1 MKVKYEVYSW
11 KEALNSTSY
20 KRKFISGAIIFAL
33 LLILFPYFFRIIENR
48 SDGIKFDDA
57 ILYLIPP
64 TNVSILIFLIIW
76 STAALSIFRCIKEPL
91 ICLLFLW
98 SYIILNITRIMSI
111 TLLPLEPPVDII
123 PLMDPI
129 SNIFYGG
136 KFITKD
142 LFYSGHTAT
151 MFLMFLCLQKKFD
164 KAITL
169 VATFAIGILVLVQ
182 HVHYTLDVVVAPLF
196 AYLSYIG
203 SRWFLYQS

>member
-57 ILYLIPP
+57 ILYLLPP
-64 TNVSILIFLIIW
+64 TNVSTLIFLIIW
-76 STAALSIFRCIKEPL
+76 STAALSIFRCVKEPL